1 MINKRGSRTDPCG
14 MPVKFNIFELKERSA
29 TRVVTFCCT
38 KRCYICTYEK
48 TTTISP
54 KGWIFFIAKIE
65 KSCYCLVLFSGVM
78 IVFGC
83 FYILLQHWYCK
94 INYLHTVEY
103 SYNYIQLF
111 KLELVLFWLSPNV
124 NRDHIYKMNEWTH
137 HDITYRLVDW
147 CFEALSLPV

>member
-29 TRVVTFCCT
+29 TRVVTFVVQRDVT
-38 KRCYICTYEK
+38 FVHMKKQQPYLL
-48 TTTISP
+48 

-94 INYLHTVEY
+94 INYLHTIEY

-137 HDITYRLVDW
+137 HIITYRLVDW